1 MALPEPAQRE
11 LIHER
16 HVHCHG
22 YRRADGL
29 WDIEGHLTDTKT
41 YDFENQD
48 RGTVEAG
55 TPVHDMWIRL
65 TIDDRFLVRDVIAVT
80 DRGPFRVCAD
90 ITPNFQ
96 RLKGLKIG
104 PGWSRNVRRLLGGTE
119 GCTHLVELLGPMAT
133 TAFQTIFPL
142 RQREA
147 ESKRTP
153 GRKPRLLNTCHVFKS
168 DGETVRKHWPEF
180 YTG

>member
-1 MALPEPAQRE
+1 MALPEPVERE

-16 HVHCHG
+16 DVECRG

-29 WDIEGHLTDTKT
+29 WDIEGHLIDTKT

-65 TIDDRFLVRDVIAVT
+65 TIDDKFLVRDVIAVT
-80 DRGPFRVCAD
+80 DQGPFSICAD

-104 PGWSRNVRRLLGGTE
+104 P
-119 GCTHLVELLGPMAT
+119 
-133 TAFQTIFPL
+133 
-142 RQREA
+142 
-147 ESKRTP
+147 
-153 GRKPRLLNTCHVFKS
+153 
-168 DGETVRKHWPEF
+168 
-180 YTG
+180 